1 LSEIREKCGVTAV
14 YTKGEPAARIAYFAL
29 SALQHRGQE
38 SSGIVTSDD
47 DQFFSHRGPGLVAQ
61 VYREK
66 DLRKLTGEFAIGHN
80 RYATSGGKH
89 DSHIQPVLRSDDILA
104 LAHNGNLPSVEK
116 LKHFLKSKNIYKAG
130 SNDSEMMT
138 DAIRYYIYHGKT
150 ITDAIKLSWPLFTG
164 VFSCTLLTQNA
175 IYAFRDR
182 CGVRPLS
189 LGKLKNGY
197 IVASETCAFDMVG
210 AKHVRDVK
218 PGELIK
224 IDSKGIKSWQI
235 EKPDPKLEVFEFI
248 YFARPDSV
256 LGGKLVNEIRRK
268 MGDQLAIEHPK
279 KVDLVVPVPD
289 SAIPAAL
296 GYAYTL
302 GIEFDHVL
310 IKNRYIHRTFIQP
323 TRELRERAVQ
333 MKLNP
338 LPEHIRDKSI
348 VLVDDSIVRGTTT
361 KQIVKMLRKAGA
373 KEVHIRVSSPPVRF
387 PDFYGIDTPD
397 QSQLIASKHNIEDIQ
412 VHVQADSLAYLS
424 YEGMIKAIGID
435 ESKLCT
441 ACFTGNYP
449 IDLMERASEVVFD
462 YPKSPS
468 AESAQNLYTQTTK
481 LPQ

>member
-1 LSEIREKCGVTAV
+1 MSEIREKCGVTAV
-14 YTKGEPAARIAYFAL
+14 YTKGEPAARVAYFAL

-38 SSGIVTSDD
+38 GSGIVTADD
-47 DQFFSHRGPGLVAQ
+47 DQFFSHRGSGLVAQ

-66 DLRKLTGEFAIGHN
+66 DLHKLTGEFAIGHN

-397 QSQLIASKHNIEDIQ
+397 QSQLIASKHNLEDIQ

>member
-1 LSEIREKCGVTAV
+1 MSEIREKCGVTAV

-224 IDSKGIKSWQI
+224 IDYKGIKSWQI

>member
-1 LSEIREKCGVTAV
+1 MSEIREKCGVTAV

>member
-1 LSEIREKCGVTAV
+1 MSEIREKCGVTAV

-210 AKHVRDVK
+210 AKHARDVK

-323 TRELRERAVQ
+323 TQELRERAVQ

-361 KQIVKMLRKAGA
+361 KQIVKILRKAGA

-397 QSQLIASKHNIEDIQ
+397 QSQLIASKHNLEDIQ

-424 YEGMIKAIGID
+424 YDGMIKAIGID